1 MYVVTFLPQTILL
14 NTLISEFVVLDNPLN
29 KEKEERAA
37 AAVPAAAVNETVQGL
52 ILLDTHLVVYG
63 QFTWVV
69 FDMTGKE
76 LSRHRRRRGEHLH
89 MTSIFLFFLPLLL
102 DFITVQRSAKVGAP
116 GCVNASS
123 KLGQDGRSD

>member
-76 LSRHRRRRGEHLH
+76 LSRHRRRRGEQLH
-89 MTSIFLFFLPLLL
+89 MTSIFLLFVPYSLILLRYRDRL
-102 DFITVQRSAKVGAP
+102 
-116 GCVNASS
+116 
-123 KLGQDGRSD
+123 KLVHQVA

>member
-1 MYVVTFLPQTILL
+1 MQRLPPPGFYSVTFPPQTILL

-29 KEKEERAA
+29 KEKEEKAA

-76 LSRHRRRRGEHLH
+76 LSRHRRRRWGSYRVFE
-89 MTSIFLFFLPLLL
+89 SFE
-102 DFITVQRSAKVGAP
+102 D
-116 GCVNASS
+116 NAA
-123 KLGQDGRSD
+123 